1 MFKWLKEFWNDW
13 ILLEDIELLDDAY
26 MQVNKLH
33 PEEEE

>member
-26 MQVNKLH
+26 MQINKLH

>member
-1 MFKWLKEFWNDW
+1 MLEWLKEFWNDW